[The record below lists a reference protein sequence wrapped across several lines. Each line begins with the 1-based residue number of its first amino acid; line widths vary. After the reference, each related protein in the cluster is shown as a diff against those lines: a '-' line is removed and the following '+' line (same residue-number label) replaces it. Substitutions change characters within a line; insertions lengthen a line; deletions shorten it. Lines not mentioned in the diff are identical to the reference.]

1 MNHVATASFNDT
13 YAGFIPV
20 KLVPFR
26 TKRKGATVT
35 RYSWKTEQ
43 NGCIGIWRD
52 PSFPTVESA
61 VRAASRIPHL
71 FQDVTATA

>member
-1 MNHVATASFNDT
+1 MAHAATASFKDT

-26 TKRKGATVT
+26 TKRKGASVT
-35 RYSWKTEQ
+35 RYTWRTDENRS
-43 NGCIGIWRD
+43 IGIWRD

-61 VRAASRIPHL
+61 MRAASRIPHL
-71 FQDVTATA
+71 FQNVTEG

>member
-1 MNHVATASFNDT
+1 MAQAATASFNDT

-35 RYSWKTEQ
+35 RYSWRTEE
-43 NGCIGIWRD
+43 NAGIGIWRD

-61 VRAASRIPHL
+61 MRAASRIPHL
-71 FQDVTATA
+71 FQNVTEG